1 MKEVVR
7 EMVRAKR
14 DELMAKKNVVGVMSG
29 NETKDG
35 SKTGREA
42 VVVLVE
48 KKVDLSELAE
58 QDLVPRQID
67 DTPTDVIEVGVIKAL
82 HKGKHRPV
90 LPGTSIGHF
99 AITAGTLGVVVDR
112 NGEKLILSNNHV
124 LANENNAAAGDAILQ
139 PGPHDGGRAEDKV
152 AELADFVPINFSGSN
167 LVDAALARFVDDA
180 PQPDPEPDPEPP
192 TPPQPPEEEDSSCPV
207 ANILAKIINYPA
219 KLFGRQT
226 RLKAVRPKTVAPQ
239 EVEVKASATEGV
251 EYDNTPLNL
260 GVTITRQIAEVS
272 VGDTVQKSG
281 RTTGVTVDEVLGVDS
296 AANVQYDGGV
306 ARFDDQIICGPM
318 SAGGDSG
325 SVVYDANGNAIGLLF
340 AGSDTVTI
348 VNRIQ
353 DVFSEMSI
361 DKIA

>member
-1 MKEVVR
+1 MRANVRRTVVLERDGLMK
-7 EMVRAKR
+7 
-14 DELMAKKNVVGVMSG
+14 KKNVVGVMSG
-29 NETKDG
+29 HEKKG
-35 SKTGREA
+35 GEKTGRDA

-48 KKVDLSELAE
+48 RKVNVADLDE
-58 QDLVPRQID
+58 QDLVPRRFLENGSEI
-67 DTPTDVIEVGVIKAL
+67 PTDVIEVGVIKAL
-82 HKGKHRPV
+82 HTNKHRPV

-99 AITAGTLGVVVDR
+99 AITAGTLGIVVDR

-124 LANENNAAAGDAILQ
+124 LANENNAQLGDAIYQ
-139 PGPHDGGRAEDKV
+139 PGPYDGGRADDKV
-152 AELADFVPINFSGSN
+152 AELADFIPIKFTGSN
-167 LVDAALARFVDDA
+167 LVDCALARFTSDPVPPSPPA
-180 PQPDPEPDPEPP
+180 PDPDP
-192 TPPQPPEEEDSSCPV
+192 TPPSPPEEDSKCPV
-207 ANILAKIINYPA
+207 ANLLATIINFPA

-226 RLKAVRPKTVAPQ
+226 RLKAVRPRA
-239 EVEVKASATEGV
+239 VEVKASATEGV

-281 RTTGVTVDEVLGVDS
+281 RTTSVTVDEVLGIDS
-296 AANVQYDGGV
+296 ASNVQYDAGV

-325 SVVYDANGNAIGLLF
+325 SVVYDAQGNAIGLLF

-353 DVFSEMSI
+353 NVFTELNI